1 MYDPLY
7 GVMEE
12 AQVGELV
19 PFDRET
25 QNRERSSQG
34 NEEISASNRRE
45 DKAIKVTHV
54 NCSVKEA
61 ELYPIALHSILCLEP
76 LIITQGLNK
85 GKGLVLFDYEDK
97 ELERNSLDLDVN
109 LNNLMA

>member
-34 NEEISASNRRE
+34 NEEISASNTRE
-45 DKAIKVTHV
+45 DKAIKVNHV
-54 NCSVKEA
+54 NCSC
-61 ELYPIALHSILCLEP
+61 ELVFGA
-76 LIITQGLNK
+76 
-85 GKGLVLFDYEDK
+85 FD
-97 ELERNSLDLDVN
+97 
-109 LNNLMA
+109 